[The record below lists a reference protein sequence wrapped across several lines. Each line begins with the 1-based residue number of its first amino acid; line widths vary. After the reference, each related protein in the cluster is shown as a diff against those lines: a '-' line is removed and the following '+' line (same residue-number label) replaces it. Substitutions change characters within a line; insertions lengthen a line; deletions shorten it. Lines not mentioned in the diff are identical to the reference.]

1 MPATMANLSRL
12 LVVGALVLHVLP
24 LVFSAGAPVAP
35 VEIPNSDS
43 QSYSHLTSSGDEQYI
58 ARVNHIVDMYGDY
71 GADIGLNNF
80 ELPELPEPGYT
91 DYSSAPNPQPTN
103 SYNSAGSQIQYPNS
117 ARVSNSENIPIN
129 NRSDPSGK
137 FRDRSTITE
146 PTQYADVASKYEPMV
161 ILASSSVPN
170 TPRANQSFDPLQNE
184 YCLYPKSTRVNNHER
199 IMRDE
204 VIPPFE
210 AYLDVAFANLVK
222 HGNEYSKSSRS
233 NNWKDFSDSECTPTI
248 GSDPPGKDVPVVK
261 ENATPNASENV
272 TPNMAEYTSPR
283 SKENV
288 TSNSSE
294 NVTPNVSKNV
304 TPNVSK
310 NAIHQSK
317 ENVTPN
323 VSKNVTHNLNENATP
338 FKQSRLQSIDEI
350 GSKLVSTI
358 NTARRSYVEP
368 SGQGEFVGA
377 TTMHAGNADSVPNP
391 KSSDRNA
398 VALWAPIVLS
408 IGKTDQWYLLWNQSE
423 IFKSEPQ
430 IAFHVEPLGNAA
442 RSFTDIKALPMN
454 TESRYPMNDLKLRS
468 GTTYKI
474 YMEVRNTCGIWYTDN
489 SNTLIF
495 TWYETASPV
504 VHYKVQLLLSLETSQ
519 NKWNLHWNRI
529 SASSASSHT
538 LYIESLNNSNSPQLS
553 YNLNTLARY
562 MGEEYRFPLKYLLP
576 GTYKAYIKVVNT
588 QNEWYSRQS
597 NTLTFDWNK

>member
-129 NRSDPSGK
+129 NRSDPARK

-199 IMRDE
+199 ILRDDRDN
-204 VIPPFE
+204 VILPFE
-210 AYLDVAFANLVK
+210 AYFDPASTNLHK
-222 HGNEYSKSSRS
+222 
-233 NNWKDFSDSECTPTI
+233 WQDFSDSEYTPI
-248 GSDPPGKDVPVVK
+248 PGSVTPGKHVPNVK
-261 ENATPNASENV
+261 ENASPNASENV
-272 TPNMAEYTSPR
+272 TPNMAENTTHR
-283 SKENV
+283 SKENATHRSKENTSPNVSENV
-288 TSNSSE
+288 TPNIMAENTTPNMPENATPNTSE

-377 TTMHAGNADSVPNP
+377 TTMHAGN
-391 KSSDRNA
+391 
-398 VALWAPIVLS
+398 
-408 IGKTDQWYLLWNQSE
+408 
-423 IFKSEPQ
+423 
-430 IAFHVEPLGNAA
+430 
-442 RSFTDIKALPMN
+442 
-454 TESRYPMNDLKLRS
+454 
-468 GTTYKI
+468 
-474 YMEVRNTCGIWYTDN
+474 
-489 SNTLIF
+489 
-495 TWYETASPV
+495 
-504 VHYKVQLLLSLETSQ
+504 
-519 NKWNLHWNRI
+519 
-529 SASSASSHT
+529 
-538 LYIESLNNSNSPQLS
+538 
-553 YNLNTLARY
+553 
-562 MGEEYRFPLKYLLP
+562 
-576 GTYKAYIKVVNT
+576 
-588 QNEWYSRQS
+588 
-597 NTLTFDWNK
+597 

>member
-1 MPATMANLSRL
+1 MPATMANVSRL

-58 ARVNHIVDMYGDY
+58 ARVNHIMDVYGDF

-91 DYSSAPNPQPTN
+91 DYSSAPNPQPTQI
-103 SYNSAGSQIQYPNS
+103 YNSAGSQIQYPNS

-129 NRSDPSGK
+129 NRSDPARK

-146 PTQYADVASKYEPMV
+146 PTQYADVASKYEPTV

-199 IMRDE
+199 ILRDDRDN
-204 VIPPFE
+204 VILPFE
-210 AYLDVAFANLVK
+210 AYFDPASTNLHK
-222 HGNEYSKSSRS
+222 
-233 NNWKDFSDSECTPTI
+233 WQDFSDSEYTPI
-248 GSDPPGKDVPVVK
+248 PGSVTPGKHVPNVK
-261 ENATPNASENV
+261 ENASPNASENV
-272 TPNMAEYTSPR
+272 TPNMAENTTHR
-283 SKENV
+283 SKENATHRSKEN
-288 TSNSSE
+288 TSPNVSE
-294 NVTPNVSKNV
+294 NVTPNIMAENT
-304 TPNVSK
+304 TPNMPE
-310 NAIHQSK
+310 NA
-317 ENVTPN
+317 TPN
-323 VSKNVTHNLNENATP
+323 TSENMTPNMPKNVTHNLNENATP

-377 TTMHAGNADSVPNP
+377 TTMHAGNAYSVPDP

-430 IAFHVEPLGNAA
+430 IAFHVEPLGNDA

-519 NKWNLHWNRI
+519 NKWQLHWNRI